1 MEYVILG
8 FLFFRPM
15 TVYDLNKAFE
25 QGASLFYSAS
35 LGSLQVALKKLLKE
49 GFIDFIEVV
58 ENGRR
63 KKIYRLN
70 DTGRTAFFQWF
81 HADIPS
87 AKLEVGILS
96 RVFFLG
102 HLQSMQERQTFL
114 KNTIGRVEADLEPL
128 KTLKA
133 SLQQLSLPPE
143 AQVTFKYQVS
153 TLDYGIMTHEGAL
166 VWLKNLLHNASQ
178 DV

>member
-1 MEYVILG
+1 MEYVVLG

-25 QGASLFYSAS
+25 QGVSLFYSAS
-35 LGSLQVALKKLLKE
+35 LGSLQISLKKLLNE
-49 GFIDFIEVV
+49 GFIDFTERV

-63 KKIYRLN
+63 KKYYHLN
-70 DTGRTAFFQWF
+70 DSGSTAFFQWF
-81 HADIPS
+81 HSDIPS
-87 AKLEVGILS
+87 SKLEVGILS

-102 HLQSMQERQTFL
+102 HLEPLEVRQAFL
-114 KNTIGRVEADLEPL
+114 KTTIHRVETDLEPL
-128 KTLKA
+128 KALKA
-133 SLQQLSLPPE
+133 SLQQMSIPPE

-166 VWLKNLLHNASQ
+166 VWLKDLLHSEA
-178 DV
+178 

>member
-25 QGASLFYSAS
+25 QGVSLFYSAS

-49 GFIDFIEVV
+49 GYIDFTEGV

-63 KKIYRLN
+63 KKVYHLN
-70 DTGRTAFFQWF
+70 DSGRTAFFQWF
-81 HADIPS
+81 YGEIPS
-87 AKLEVGILS
+87 SKLEVGILS
-96 RVFFLG
+96 RIFFLG
-102 HLQSMQERQTFL
+102 HLQSMEERKAFL
-114 KNTIGRVEADLEPL
+114 KTLIERVEVDLGPL
-128 KTLKA
+128 KALKA
-133 SLQQLSLPPE
+133 SLHQMSIPLEFQT
-143 AQVTFKYQVS
+143 TFKYQVS

-166 VWLKNLLHNASQ
+166 LWLKDLLNQCDA
-178 DV
+178 